1 MTYVVTDDCINCKYT
16 ECVKV
21 CPVDCFREGPN
32 FMVIDPEYC
41 INCGECEP
49 VCPSYAIYPDD
60 KIPSDQ
66 AML

>member
-1 MTYVVTDDCINCKYT
+1 
-16 ECVKV
+16 
-21 CPVDCFREGPN
+21 
-32 FMVIDPEYC
+32 MVIDPEYC